1 MVKNLLA
8 VGSVFLV
15 ALVLVGLT
23 FSSTVEERADY
34 VLINNTEP
42 KTLDP
47 GLATGQPEGRILEA
61 IFEGLTYR
69 EPESLEPTPGA
80 ATHWKVFEEGRKYV
94 FYMREDARWTNGDPV
109 TAHDFVYA
117 WKRFLEPQTAA
128 EYAYLLHMVRHAEAF
143 NTFAAQVEALRKDDG
158 IIAKWKARVE
168 AAERGGERPEGGLLT
183 AAAWQAFLD
192 ENKVRDNVIRPK
204 DEGLRALLG
213 RVSGVLTAAECEA
226 ALAGLEAEAA
236 RRAEEHAEA
245 VQHLGVDQGL
255 WASEDGSELHVELKA
270 FTPYFLHLT
279 CFYPLFPVHPP
290 TVEANPE
297 NWFMP
302 ETIVTNGPFKME
314 RWVVNQKIRLRRNA
328 DHWDA
333 AKVELETVDILAIE
347 NRTTSLNLYLTGE
360 ADWLPSAYP
369 PELIDV
375 LKDRDDFYGNQGFIV
390 YYYRINT
397 TIEKLAD
404 KRVRQALAISFSRDV
419 ICNEILRKGDRPTA
433 VFVPPGVPGYEPP
446 DSLINLENDKNDLAA
461 NVAIA
466 NRLLDEAGFARG
478 ANGLRAG
485 FSKIDILHNTDEGHK
500 KVAEYI
506 AQQWEQN
513 LGIEAVA
520 INKEWQ
526 AYIESQRRLDYRVSR
541 AGWIGDY
548 LDPNTFLDMWLTKGG
563 NNQTGWGDPFYDRL
577 IEMAGDV
584 RIFLRDR
591 QAVIEKLREP
601 ERMQGLLEA
610 YDAVGDD
617 PDRKL
622 EAISQIRFHLFR
634 EAEAILVQDEF
645 PVIPIY
651 SYQVSGLIRDGVEGF
666 YFDKVKRPD
675 GTYGPNLK
683 DIHPFRYVST
693 PRSRARKGK

>member
-8 VGSVFLV
+8 VGSVFVV
-15 ALVLVGLT
+15 ALLLVGLT

-69 EPESLEPTPGA
+69 DPETLEPTRGA
-80 ATHWKVFEEGRKYV
+80 AIKWDVLDEGRKYV
-94 FYMREDARWTNGDPV
+94 FHMREGAKWTNGDPV

-117 WKRFLEPQTAA
+117 WKRFLAPETAA
-128 EYAYLLHMVRHAEAF
+128 EYAYLLHIVRHGEAF
-143 NTFAAQVEALRKDDG
+143 NTFKGQVEALRKDDG
-158 IIAKWKARVE
+158 IIAKWKARVD
-168 AAERGGERPEGGLLT
+168 AAKASGDRPEKGLME
-183 AAAWQAFLD
+183 AKAWQAFLD
-192 ENKVRDNVIRPK
+192 ENKVRDNVIRAK
-204 DEGLRALLG
+204 DEGLRGLLARVDGAL
-213 RVSGVLTAAECEA
+213 TEA
-226 ALAGLEAEAA
+226 DCATALAGLEAEAA
-236 RRAEEHAEA
+236 RRDQEHKDA
-245 VQHLGVDQGL
+245 VEHLGVDEGI
-255 WASEDGSELHVELKA
+255 WASEDGTKLHIELKA

-302 ETIVTNGPFKME
+302 DTIVTNGPFKMD

-333 AKVELETVDILAIE
+333 DKVELETVDVLAIE

-397 TIEKLAD
+397 TVKGLSD

-419 ICNEILRKGDRPTA
+419 ICNEILRKGDRPTS

-446 DSLINLENDKNDLAA
+446 DSLIDLDNDKNNLEA

-466 NRLLDEAGFARG
+466 NKLLDEAGFPKG
-478 ANGLRAG
+478 ANGLRTG
-485 FSKIDILHNTDEGHK
+485 FDKIDILHNTDEGHK

-506 AQQWEQN
+506 AQQWEKN

-526 AYIESQRRLDYRVSR
+526 AYIESQRKLDYRVSR

-563 NNQTGWGDPFYDRL
+563 NNQTGWGNPFYDQL

-584 RIFLRDR
+584 RIFLRDKET
-591 QAVIEKLREP
+591 VLPKLREP
-601 ERMQGLLEA
+601 DRMKGFLEA
-610 YDAVGDD
+610 YDAAGGDSG
-617 PDRKL
+617 RKL
-622 EAISQIRFHLFR
+622 DAISKIRFHLFR
-634 EAEAILVQDEF
+634 EAEAILVQEEF

-651 SYQVSGLIRDGVEGF
+651 SYQVSGLIRGDVQGF
-666 YFDKVKRPD
+666 YFDKVKRLD
-675 GTYGPNLK
+675 GSYGPNLK

-693 PRSRARKGK
+693 ARSRARKGK